1 MLNDSVITGR
11 QKVREII
18 IFLVC
23 FAAAFIVNIYSII
36 RFSTPWTEIFTQIG
50 FVCIITGIL
59 YVLVWII
66 RIIVLLVSKLV
77 RKK

>member
-18 IFLVC
+18 IFLAC

-66 RIIVLLVSKLV
+66 RIIVLLVSKFV

>member
-66 RIIVLLVSKLV
+66 RIIALLVSKLV